1 MKIKEIYKKIRDG
14 VIISDIELQR
24 EIVYDNEKQQLVIDS
39 IVEGIPLPAFYLWE
53 NSKNKLEVLDGKQ
66 RIEAIKNFI
75 ENQIQYK
82 SKTWKETDPKIQKK
96 INETQLSVII
106 CKGEEKLKREIFRRI
121 NTLGVALSKYEVLN
135 GLFHGEYLRGLT
147 RYVKQDKDVGKILK
161 SNSRGN
167 NQYKI
172 LQLLMDLNNKAKDI
186 LTINNYVNENKK
198 KPFETDQIKIS
209 KHIKFVRQIFE
220 NYKEIDIYF
229 SLAKKYLKD
238 LSIWR
243 LKKDIINARIQRY
256 LKSDDAKLTQKS
268 KEIEDIIQ
276 SVVKNISV
284 DEKRLFSPD
293 DKEKLLQK
301 KKNNKNKFNCEKCDQ
316 LFFKEELTVDH
327 KKAWSLGGRTERSNA
342 ELLCRSCNSKKG
354 ARE

>member
-1 MKIKEIYKKIRDG
+1 MKIKDIYKKIRDG
-14 VIISDIELQR
+14 IIISDIELQR
-24 EIVYDNEKQQLVIDS
+24 EIVYDIDKQKLVIDS
-39 IVEGIPLPAFYLWE
+39 IVKGIPLPAFYLWE
-53 NSKNKLEVLDGKQ
+53 NNKNKLEVLDGKQ

-75 ENQIQYK
+75 ENQIQYE
-82 SKTWKETDPKIQKK
+82 SITWRETDPKIQKK
-96 INETQLSVII
+96 INDTDLSVII
-106 CKGEEKLKREIFRRI
+106 CRGEENLKREIFRRI

-147 RYVKQDKDVGKILK
+147 RYTKQDKDVGKVLK

-172 LQLLMDLNNKAKDI
+172 LQLLMDLNNKPKDM
-186 LTINNYVNENKK
+186 LSINKYVNENKK
-198 KPFETDQIKIS
+198 KAFENDQIKIN
-209 KHIKFVRQIFE
+209 KHMKFVRQIFD
-220 NYKEIDIYF
+220 NYREIDIYF
-229 SLAKKYLKD
+229 SLSKKYIKD

-243 LKKDIINARIQRY
+243 LKKDTINKRIQSY

-276 SVVKNISV
+276 TVVKNISV
-284 DEKRLFSPD
+284 DQKRLFSRD
-293 DKEKLLQK
+293 DKEKLLK
-301 KKNNKNKFNCEKCDQ
+301 KKMNQNDKYNCETCDQ

-327 KKAWSLGGRTERSNA
+327 KKAWSKGGRTELSNA

-354 ARE
+354 AND